1 MKVSDLKKL
10 LEYCEDDW
18 DICYAI
24 NADPYETVVIDI
36 EELNEDKDFPRT
48 YILF

>member
-10 LEYCEDDW
+10 LEHCEDDW
-18 DICYAI
+18 DICYQG
-24 NADPYETVVIDI
+24 NASVELEVIDI
-36 EELNEDKDFPRT
+36 EELNIDPDFPRT